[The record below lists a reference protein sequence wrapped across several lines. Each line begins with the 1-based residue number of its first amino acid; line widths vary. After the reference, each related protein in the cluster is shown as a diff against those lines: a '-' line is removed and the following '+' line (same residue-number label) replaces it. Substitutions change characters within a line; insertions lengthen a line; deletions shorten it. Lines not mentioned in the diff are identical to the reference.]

1 MCLPG
6 AKSLPSDDRHSLP
19 SYSCSSSTEAINR
32 RTIAHANV
40 GTRSTRRRGL
50 WKRIRLLRGGV
61 DDYEQGE
68 SGSDNKVEGKD
79 DQSDQTSS
87 SKSNETSTISSDDGL
102 SIPSLNDETSNQE
115 SQRREGGMFASF
127 FSLFRAPV
135 QSNEQPSKKKTT
147 NATAIAHKIPHG
159 HDGRGGGGSYTTLPP
174 PSEDAEQQ
182 NIMEDEFLITTE
194 ITEVSMDATAAG
206 TVELARSILTV
217 SKAEVKPAV
226 KTGGDSTAFVIP
238 PPAKNPLPSI
248 ADDSKRK
255 DAKKSKSSK
264 SKTGMEEVKVDGN
277 KSMNAS
283 LNDSTH
289 NDTETTTASLN
300 DTLHS
305 NTTGFPSPSNASIV
319 EEVSEMDMGYPK
331 DFTSSGYVSFVC
343 SFF

>member
-6 AKSLPSDDRHSLP
+6 AKSLPSDDRHLLP
-19 SYSCSSSTEAINR
+19 SYSCSSSTTALDR
-32 RTIAHANV
+32 RANAHANV

-68 SGSDNKVEGKD
+68 SGSDNKVEDKD

-87 SKSNETSTISSDDGL
+87 SESNETSTISSDDGL

-135 QSNEQPSKKKTT
+135 QSNEHPTEKKTT
-147 NATAIAHKIPHG
+147 NATEIAHKIPHG
-159 HDGRGGGGSYTTLPP
+159 HDGRGGGGSYTTLTP

-182 NIMEDEFLITTE
+182 NMEDEFLITTE

-238 PPAKNPLPSI
+238 PPANNPLPSI

-255 DAKKSKSSK
+255 DVKKSKSSK

-283 LNDSTH
+283 LNNRTH
-289 NDTETTTASLN
+289 NDTETTTALN

-305 NTTGFPSPSNASIV
+305 NTTGFPSPSNASV
-319 EEVSEMDMGYPK
+319 AEEVSDMDMGHPK